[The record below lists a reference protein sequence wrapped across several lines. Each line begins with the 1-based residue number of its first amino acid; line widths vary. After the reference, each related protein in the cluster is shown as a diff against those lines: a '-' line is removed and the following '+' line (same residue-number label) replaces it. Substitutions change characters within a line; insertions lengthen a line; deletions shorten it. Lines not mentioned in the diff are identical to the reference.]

1 MVTGISDIAAA
12 AETAL
17 GDPDVLACI
26 TEGMRRQE
34 RIEIV
39 RTSVTPK
46 RLGITRH
53 VVEHD
58 LETMLW
64 CGPAAVSALTG
75 ASTSEIHDIIRD
87 YRGDDG
93 KRIEGTIDPE
103 IIHCFEYLGYSA
115 RLVYFCHA
123 PLYKGFPT
131 FARWLREM
139 PREPHVA
146 YLVGQRHEGR
156 KAGHWCVVSAD
167 QYLCSYSKAVWMHV
181 DQAPRRRARVQCAY
195 AISVS

>member
-1 MVTGISDIAAA
+1 MTTGISDIAAA
-12 AETAL
+12 AETAI
-17 GDPDVLACI
+17 GDPDVLARI

-39 RTSVTPK
+39 RTSAVPK

-53 VVEHD
+53 VVDHD

-75 ASTSEIHDIIRD
+75 APTSEINGIIRAC
-87 YRGDDG
+87 RDDES
-93 KRIEGTIDPE
+93 RVEGTIDPE
-103 IIHCFEYLGYSA
+103 IAHCFDRLGYDMQ
-115 RLVYFCHA
+115 LVYFCHA
-123 PLYKGFPT
+123 PLYKGHPT

-139 PREPHVA
+139 PREPHIG

-156 KAGHWCVVSAD
+156 KAGHWCVVVGEW
-167 QYLCSYSKAVWMHV
+167 YLCSYSKAVWLPLAA
-181 DQAPRRRARVQCAY
+181 APRRRARIQCAY
-195 AISVS
+195 AISVR